1 MGPIPLLD
9 RYDPPRPETQIH
21 QKINVELNSL
31 VTFNG
36 VFRANYNE
44 HPLHHLNGIVFI
56 KHLLNMYIMYLIP
69 RVLNANHQS
78 QNYNNRF
85 IRIAPYII
93 IALKY
98 SHSWTVV
105 QCRAN
110 C

>member
-44 HPLHHLNGIVFI
+44 HFPHFKWYCVHKTSI
-56 KHLLNMYIMYLIP
+56 KYVYYVSYTTRVKCKPSIPKLQQQIHQNSSIYHYSIMTF
-69 RVLNANHQS
+69 S
-78 QNYNNRF
+78 
-85 IRIAPYII
+85 
-93 IALKY
+93 K
-98 SHSWTVV
+98 SS
-105 QCRAN
+105 
-110 C
+110 